1 MDIVGNRTLRDLL
14 QEREQRYGDKTY
26 LVFVGAD
33 GEVTEYSYADFVA
46 RVRSIAAGF
55 AVEGIG
61 KGDKVVLHLP
71 NCPEFLF
78 CWFGLAWIG
87 AVTVPSNIANTPP
100 EMHHVLS
107 FSDAIAV
114 VTAPAYRALIET
126 VADQIP
132 AIRKRILAQG
142 KEPGWAALA
151 ELDHQGAPPEV
162 EIGSEDVAELL
173 FTSGTTALPKAVMLT
188 HANCL
193 FAGEREWRI
202 LGIGP
207 DDRCMTALPAFH
219 VNAQTV
225 TIMSALTAGATCIL
239 VADYSASK
247 FWTQVREHRATALA
261 LVAMQLRTL
270 LAQPPRPDDSE
281 HSVRRIMYAINVPD
295 DEKLAFEQRFGVEL
309 VNGYGLSEAMTI
321 VTIAPVHG
329 EKRWPSIGLP
339 TLDRQV
345 RVVDSTGRDRPVG
358 EVGEIIV
365 GGTPGRTLMKGYYKN
380 EQATAEALRNGG
392 TPAATRGAGGGAWL
406 HTGDN
411 GYFDEHGYLYFF
423 DRRKDVIKV
432 AGENVS
438 ASEVE
443 RVLLTHPAVAEAAV
457 VAIPHAIRDEVPAA
471 FIVAASGAHLDMP
484 TLTAYCREHLASF
497 KVPAVVEV
505 RESLPKTSIGKIEK
519 KALRKIVE
527 SWEPIR

>member
-14 QEREQRYGDKTY
+14 TERQRRFGDKTF
-26 LVFVGAD
+26 LVFAGRD
-33 GEVTEYSYADFVA
+33 SEVIEYTYTEFTD

-55 AVEGIG
+55 AGLGIG

-78 CWFGLAWIG
+78 FWFGLAWIG
-87 AVTVPSNIANTPP
+87 AVTVPSNIANTAT
-100 EMHHVLS
+100 EMRHVVS
-107 FSDAIAV
+107 HSDAIAV
-114 VTAPAYRALIET
+114 ITSPGYREMLNE
-126 VADQIP
+126 VVDDIP
-132 AIRKRILAQG
+132 AVHTRILTHG
-142 KEPGWAALA
+142 ESPGWIALSD
-151 ELDHQGAPPEV
+151 LDRGGTPPDVEV
-162 EIGSEDVAELL
+162 DSEDVAELL

-193 FAGEREWRI
+193 YAGEREWRI
-202 LGIGP
+202 LGL
-207 DDRCMTALPAFH
+207 DSTDRCMTALPAFH

-239 VADYSASK
+239 VAEYRASQ
-247 FWTQVREHRATALA
+247 FWSEVREHKATALA

-270 LAQPPRPDDSE
+270 LAQPPAAEDRN

-295 DEKLAFEQRFGVEL
+295 VEKDEFERRFSVEL
-309 VNGYGLSEAMTI
+309 INGYGLSEAMTI

-329 EKRWPSIGLP
+329 EKRWPSVGLP
-339 TLDRQV
+339 ASDRQV
-345 RVVDSTGRDRPVG
+345 RIVDGHGADVPA
-358 EVGEIIV
+358 GEIGEIVV

-380 EQATAEALRNGG
+380 VEATAAALRDG
-392 TPAATRGAGGGAWL
+392 WL
-406 HTGDN
+406 YTGDN

-443 RVLLTHPAVAEAAV
+443 RVLLTHPDIAEAAV
-457 VAIPHAIRDEVPAA
+457 LAVPHAIRDEVPAA
-471 FIVAASGAHLDMP
+471 FVVPAPDADLSAEKVIE
-484 TLTAYCREHLASF
+484 YCRGHLAKF
-497 KVPAVVEV
+497 KVPAVVEI
-505 RESLPKTSIGKIEK
+505 RDELPKTSIGKIEK
-519 KALRKIVE
+519 KVLRKTVE
-527 SWEPIR
+527 TWEPIR

>member
-14 QEREQRYGDKTY
+14 IERERRFGAKTF
-26 LVFVGAD
+26 LVFVGSD
-33 GEVTEYSYADFVA
+33 GDAVEYSYTDFVA
-46 RVRSIAAGF
+46 RVRSTATGF
-55 AVEGIG
+55 AEQGIG

-87 AVTVPSNIANTPP
+87 AVTVPSNTASTAS
-100 EMHHVLS
+100 EMRHVVS
-107 FSDAIAV
+107 FSDAVGVI
-114 VTAPAYRALIET
+114 TSPAYRKMLDT
-126 VADQIP
+126 VLSEIP
-132 AIRKRILAQG
+132 SVRTRILAHG
-142 KEPGWAALA
+142 KEEGWLALA
-151 ELDHQGAPPEV
+151 DMDRDGIPPDV
-162 EIGSEDVAELL
+162 AVDSEDVAELL

-202 LGIGP
+202 LGLGP
-207 DDRCMTALPAFH
+207 SDRCMTALPAFH

-239 VADYSASK
+239 VAEYSASK
-247 FWTQVREHRATALA
+247 FWDQVREQRATALA

-270 LAQPPRPDDSE
+270 LAQPASPADAQ

-295 DEKLAFEQRFGVEL
+295 KEKAEFERRFGVEL

-321 VTIAPVHG
+321 VTIAPVYG

-339 TLDRQV
+339 TVDRHV
-345 RVVDSTGRDRPVG
+345 RVVDPAGADVPLG
-358 EVGEIIV
+358 EIGEIIV
-365 GGTPGRTLMKGYYKN
+365 GGAPGRTLMKGYYKN
-380 EQATAEALRNGG
+380 EEATAEVLRNG
-392 TPAATRGAGGGAWL
+392 WL
-406 HTGDN
+406 YTGDN
-411 GYFDEHGYLYFF
+411 GYFDEYGYLYFF

-443 RVLLTHPAVAEAAV
+443 RVLLTHPDIAEAAV
-457 VAIPHAIRDEVPAA
+457 IAVPHAIRDEVPAA
-471 FIVAASGAHLDMP
+471 FVVPADGASLTVDAITAHC
-484 TLTAYCREHLASF
+484 ARHLARF
-497 KVPAVVEV
+497 KIPAVVELCDA
-505 RESLPKTSIGKIEK
+505 LPKTSIGKIEK
-519 KALRKIVE
+519 KVLRKTVE
-527 SWEPIR
+527 SWEPVR

>member
-14 QEREQRYGDKTY
+14 TERQRRYCDKTF
-26 LVFVGAD
+26 LVFVGRD
-33 GEVTEYSYADFVA
+33 GTVTKYSYTEFFD
-46 RVRSIAAGF
+46 RVRSTAAGF
-55 AVEGIG
+55 AEQGIG

-87 AVTVPSNIANTPP
+87 AVTVPCNIANTAP
-100 EMHHVLS
+100 EMRHVVS
-107 FSDAIAV
+107 FSDA
-114 VTAPAYRALIET
+114 VTVITSPAYREMLDK
-126 VADQIP
+126 VVSDIP
-132 AIRKRILAQG
+132 AVRTRILSHGRAA
-142 KEPGWAALA
+142 GWIALSD
-151 ELDHQGAPPEV
+151 LDTGGTPPDV
-162 EIGSEDVAELL
+162 NVDSEDVAELL

-202 LGIGP
+202 LGLNP
-207 DDRCMTALPAFH
+207 SDRCMTALPAFH

-239 VADYSASK
+239 VAEYRASK
-247 FWTQVREHRATALA
+247 FWAQVREQQATTLA

-270 LAQPPRPDDSE
+270 LAQPPTADDANHRVSR
-281 HSVRRIMYAINVPD
+281 VMYAINVPD
-295 DEKLAFEQRFGVEL
+295 EEKIEFERRFGVEL

-339 TLDRQV
+339 AIDRQV
-345 RVVDSTGRDRPVG
+345 RIVDPAGADVPVG

-365 GGTPGRTLMKGYYKN
+365 GGAPGRTLMKGYYKN
-380 EQATAEALRNGG
+380 DEATAETLRDG
-392 TPAATRGAGGGAWL
+392 WL

-423 DRRKDVIKV
+423 DRLKDVIKV

-443 RVLLTHPAVAEAAV
+443 RVLLTHPDIAEAAV
-457 VAIPHAIRDEVPAA
+457 IAVPHAIRDEVPAA
-471 FIVAASGAHLDMP
+471 FVVAADGAALDP
-484 TLTAYCREHLASF
+484 ESVIAHCRIHLAKF
-497 KVPAVVEV
+497 KVPKVVEICA
-505 RESLPKTSIGKIEK
+505 ELPKTSIGKIEK
-519 KALRKIVE
+519 KVLRQAVE
-527 SWEPIR
+527 SWEAVR